1 MHKRILRKV
10 KSRAGET
17 IAEVLVALLI
27 SSVALVML
35 ASMIASTTNMVTQSK
50 SKMEAYYAANE
61 ELEKQISA
69 GNVSFSIRISDEDSS
84 ASEPSVNVTIEGL
97 PRFKN
102 DVLGK
107 TVYAYGNTP
116 VNSVGG

>member
-35 ASMIASTTNMVTQSK
+35 ASMIASTTNMVTRSK
-50 SKMEAYYAANE
+50 DRMDDYYNANE
-61 ELEKQISA
+61 ELEKQIGA
-69 GNVSFSIRISDEDSS
+69 GDVSFSIRISDEGSS
-84 ASEPSVNVTIEGL
+84 ASEPSVNVTIEGI
-97 PRFKN
+97 PGFKN

-116 VNSVGG
+116 VNSVGD